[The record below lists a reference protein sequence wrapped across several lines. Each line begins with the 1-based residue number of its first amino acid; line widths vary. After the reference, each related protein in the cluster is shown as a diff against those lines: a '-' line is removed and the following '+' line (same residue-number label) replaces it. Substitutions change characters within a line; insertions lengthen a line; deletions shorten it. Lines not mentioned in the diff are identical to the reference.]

1 MDESQKQNVINEAE
15 EIKNGQNI
23 KKTQDQPLVPGVGVA
38 GIVMCPYGFQ
48 RGACMKG
55 GCELWVELTYVD
67 QKVGRCAHSW
77 NAVLSVENRQAID
90 RLVEAVKGLA
100 K

>member
-1 MDESQKQNVINEAE
+1 VSEPKDNDIIDQAE
-15 EIKNGQNI
+15 EIKNGQDLQ
-23 KKTQDQPLVPGVGVA
+23 KTQEQPLVPGVGVA
-38 GIVMCPYGFQ
+38 GVVMCPYGFQ
-48 RGACMKG
+48 RGVCMKG